1 MKIALF
7 GASGRTGIPLVTQAL
22 AKGHEVVAFVRTPA
36 KLTMQHAKLTV
47 VQGDVADAAA
57 VEQVFNAPIDAVVVA
72 LSPMKD
78 SPPDMLARAADNIVG
93 GMQRHGV
100 RRLIWMT
107 GAGVAAPEDRPK
119 LINHLIRFA
128 LKTLAGEVLRQ
139 SEEAVRKVQASGLD
153 WVVVRA
159 PMLTDGPHSGTY
171 RVGWVGVNTG
181 PRLARADAADFMLT
195 QLNDST
201 YLRQAPVV
209 SN

>member
-1 MKIALF
+1 
-7 GASGRTGIPLVTQAL
+7 
-22 AKGHEVVAFVRTPA
+22 
-36 KLTMQHAKLTV
+36 MQHAKLTV